1 MAMRIYLPMHIDAD
15 ICKYPTYVG
24 YNAIYADNMDIDADI
39 RIRMAIP
46 NPDLYEH
53 CKLSALPSDAC
64 VICNLKMDGSLTFEL
79 SHNIC
84 HILFVIL

>member
-1 MAMRIYLPMHIDAD
+1 MRISAISD
-15 ICKYPTYVG
+15 ICR
-24 YNAIYADNMDIDADI
+24 IYADNADIDADI

-64 VICNLKMDGSLTFEL
+64 VICNLKMGGSLTFEL

-84 HILFVIL
+84 HIKIVT